1 MSCISCQYLCM
12 IALYSL
18 FAWKFLALV
27 VWFKKGFFG
36 REDRHLAQGEDEHFT
51 SQPFREWPSAQDP
64 SYPGA
69 GMYPYIPYIMIHRWR
84 MWILGPWPHM
94 TTFGKRSAHS
104 CCNLCFTLVHSAEWK
119 IKASA
124 GTGAKIS
131 LFSSWRRIGR
141 TELAKFAPSPKIDPV
156 DRSGTTFH
164 RTSLAPTTG
173 PDALYSG
180 LLECP
185 LTTRI
190 TKHATGLGYPMALAM
205 DSVLG
210 FSQSWYAM
218 KKLSLDILLDISINH
233 VPSASMILILVP
245 LPTSP
250 SIPRTLKQQFRKVSI
265 VWTCLNY
272 GLSMII
278 NDYHLLY
285 CHFASHFSSPTA
297 VSAWGAEQC
306 EDSHRS
312 PMQLPGGLRCRRSN
326 KSWKFGT
333 AICDLCTL

>member
-1 MSCISCQYLCM
+1 MRIDTWHREKMNIS
-12 IALYSL
+12 
-18 FAWKFLALV
+18 
-27 VWFKKGFFG
+27 
-36 REDRHLAQGEDEHFT
+36 H
-51 SQPFREWPSAQDP
+51 PSRFVSGPVPRTQVIPA
-64 SYPGA
+64 PGC
-69 GMYPYIPYIMIHRWR
+69 IHRFHTWYTGEECGY
-84 MWILGPWPHM
+84 WAHDHIWPPLENEVLIH
-94 TTFGKRSAHS
+94 AVI
-104 CCNLCFTLVHSAEWK
+104 CFTNVHSAEWK
-119 IKASA
+119 IKAST
-124 GTGAKIS
+124 GTGANIS

-141 TELAKFAPSPKIDPV
+141 TELAKFAPSVKIDPV
-156 DRSGTTFH
+156 DRSVTTFH

-190 TKHATGLGYPMALAM
+190 TKHATGLGYPMASAM

-272 GLSMII
+272 RLSMII
-278 NDYHLLY
+278 IDCHLLY
-285 CHFASHFSSPTA
+285 CHFSSHFSSPTA

-306 EDSHRS
+306 EDSHRN
-312 PMQLPGGLRCRRSN
+312 PMQLPGGLRCRRSK